1 MKAIL
6 NHKWKLLAAIVL
18 VLALVVPMVSVVG
31 AGAANG
37 CTVTVH
43 IPDEVKDVNGNSGY
57 VTFYGDSAKYYDG
70 QTKVVSAGKTVAWY
84 IWVNGKRTPNPG
96 NKQKIDCASDI
107 YVTTAHYCVMEVQIP
122 SNIKNLDESPA
133 YVTIYG
139 IKKNFSDGDKVVL
152 PVCQT
157 IAWYLHVNGKRTP
170 NPGIYKHVDCSDL
183 VVTDAHYCDV
193 KNDTGQKI
201 KIYKDIVLDVGD
213 SVILPMGL
221 TIDWI
226 YDGGRFPG
234 TNKNVDCT
242 PIGDQSNGT
251 PVADAGSDQT
261 VEQTN
266 HAGAEVTLDG
276 SGSSDP
282 DGDSLTYDW
291 TWSGG
296 SATGENPTVTLP
308 SGATT
313 ITLTVSDDELSDTDE
328 VVITVV
334 DTTPPEITVS
344 VSPDTLWPPNHK
356 MVEITATV
364 TVSDMCDLSPVIT
377 LTSIASNEPDDAKGN
392 GDGNTENDIQGAEFG
407 TKDYAFLLRAE
418 RAGNGDGRVYT
429 ITYTAT
435 DASGNRVIG
444 TAIVI
449 VPHDKGK

>member
-157 IAWYLHVNGKRTP
+157 IAWYLHINGKRTP
-170 NPGIYKHVDCSDL
+170 NPGNYKHVDCTPLKAGVRDCPSYCKMEINIPSELQTAGAYVTIYGIDKQFSNGET
-183 VVTDAHYCDV
+183 VVLPVCQTITWYLTINGKTAAHTGKHVDCTPIDVTSADYCDV
-193 KNDTGQKI
+193 KNETGNKI
-201 KIYKDIVLDVGD
+201 EIAKGIYLEDGESVL
-213 SVILPMGL
+213 LPTGI
-221 TIDWI
+221 TIEW
-226 YDGGRFPG
+226 RFMDEG
-234 TNKNVDCT
+234 WKQHYHDVDCT
-242 PIGDQSNGT
+242 PI
-251 PVADAGSDQT
+251 AG
-261 VEQTN
+261 
-266 HAGAEVTLDG
+266 
-276 SGSSDP
+276 
-282 DGDSLTYDW
+282 
-291 TWSGG
+291 
-296 SATGENPTVTLP
+296 
-308 SGATT
+308 
-313 ITLTVSDDELSDTDE
+313 
-328 VVITVV
+328 
-334 DTTPPEITVS
+334 
-344 VSPDTLWPPNHK
+344 
-356 MVEITATV
+356 
-364 TVSDMCDLSPVIT
+364 
-377 LTSIASNEPDDAKGN
+377 
-392 GDGNTENDIQGAEFG
+392 
-407 TKDYAFLLRAE
+407 
-418 RAGNGDGRVYT
+418 
-429 ITYTAT
+429 
-435 DASGNRVIG
+435 
-444 TAIVI
+444 
-449 VPHDKGK
+449 